1 MSTVRLAPFVAV
13 LVLAGCGGD
22 DQSGSP
28 DVYARI
34 SSLTD
39 CSALQQEFDQAEANR
54 SISRDPSIQTSYMV
68 AADERMREVGCYR

>member
-1 MSTVRLAPFVAV
+1 VSTVRLAPFVAA
-13 LVLAGCGGD
+13 LALAGCGSD

-34 SSLTD
+34 ASLTD